1 MRPARTILIMQLS
14 NSRVNQTITWY
25 YYKLFPKKYNVNFS
39 GASIFSDFMP
49 ILSKKAVAFF
59 LSL

>member
-1 MRPARTILIMQLS
+1 M
-14 NSRVNQTITWY
+14 VNQTITWY